1 LDEDRGVNAV
11 PEKRNSFAVS
21 IRRGRLLQL
30 ASDRLGQ
37 QSLADAM
44 GITPRALRMKL
55 GMDRGITNADLV
67 CARELLLADMQ
78 SAMALAADLA
88 TATEP
93 QPLAAIVADMVP
105 A

>member
-1 LDEDRGVNAV
+1 MNGV

-37 QSLADAM
+37 AALSDAL

-55 GMDRGITNADLV
+55 GMDRSITSADLTR
-67 CARELLLADMQ
+67 AREMLLLDAQ
-78 SAMALAADLA
+78 QALALAADLS
-88 TATEP
+88 TAAGP
-93 QPLAAIVADMVP
+93 QPIGAIVTGVVVA
-105 A
+105 

>member
-1 LDEDRGVNAV
+1 MSSDR
-11 PEKRNSFAVS
+11 EKRNSFAAS

-37 QSLADAM
+37 AVLSDAL

-55 GMDRGITNADLV
+55 GMDRSITNTDLTR
-67 CARELLLADMQ
+67 AREMLLLDAQ
-78 SAMALAADLA
+78 QALALAADLSEA
-88 TATEP
+88 AGP
-93 QPLAAIVADMVP
+93 QPLATIVTGVVA